1 MHSLGKMI
9 KQLRESKHISQ
20 KDFAEL
26 LGISNVVLSRYENDI
41 RKPDYDIL
49 EKIADFFDV
58 SVDYLLGRSAI
69 NTMPTRIAEEATAL
83 CETQQH
89 VVNRLLRLEDGAFE
103 KQPEE
108 IAEMLE
114 HFEVYWHVH
123 KQMRKGK

>member
-1 MHSLGKMI
+1 MSIGERI
-9 KQLRESKHISQ
+9 ISLREEHGWTQ
-20 KDFAEL
+20 KEL
-26 LGISNVVLSRYENDI
+26 AKRVNINVSVMNRIEANERPLKDYEVVLLANV
-41 RKPDYDIL
+41 
-49 EKIADFFDV
+49 FNV
-58 SVDYLLGRSAI
+58 SADYLLGRSAI

>member
-1 MHSLGKMI
+1 MSIGERI
-9 KQLRESKHISQ
+9 ISLREEHGWTQ
-20 KDFAEL
+20 KEL
-26 LGISNVVLSRYENDI
+26 AKRVTINVSVMNRIEANERPLKDYEVVLLANV
-41 RKPDYDIL
+41 
-49 EKIADFFDV
+49 FNV
-58 SVDYLLGRSAI
+58 SADYLLGRSAI

>member
-1 MHSLGKMI
+1 MSIGERI
-9 KQLRESKHISQ
+9 ISLREEHGWTQ
-20 KDFAEL
+20 KEL
-26 LGISNVVLSRYENDI
+26 AKRVTINVSVMNRIEANERPLKDYEVVLLANV
-41 RKPDYDIL
+41 
-49 EKIADFFDV
+49 FNV
-58 SVDYLLGRSAI
+58 SADYLLGRSAI
-69 NTMPTRIAEEATAL
+69 NTTPTRIAEEATAL